1 MENKNYL
8 TRTAKYFI
16 APILAGCLYFCGCSH
31 NGIKPS
37 GLDNLG
43 TGAVGSALEISAGL
57 AGTGLSGCLTD
68 SEVIKIYPNP
78 EKYKEIAREYR
89 AAERISPDEKRK
101 RLIQYEQE
109 EENIKEW
116 LKTSLK
122 PYFPWT
128 NERPITEIDKVVIVK
143 IINTIRKTL
152 QEVLPIYQNSQ

>member
-1 MENKNYL
+1 MENKYSL
-8 TRTAKYFI
+8 TRIAKYFI
-16 APILAGCLYFCGCSH
+16 APFLAGCLYFCGCSH
-31 NGIKPS
+31 NGTKPS

-43 TGAVGSALEISAGL
+43 TGAVGSALETA
-57 AGTGLSGCLTD
+57 AGLSGCSTD
-68 SEVIKIYPNP
+68 SKVIKIYP
-78 EKYKEIAREYR
+78 KYREITNEYR
-89 AAERISPDEKRK
+89 VAERISPDEKRK

-109 EENIKEW
+109 EENIREW

-128 NERPITEIDKVVIVK
+128 NERPITEIDKIVIVN